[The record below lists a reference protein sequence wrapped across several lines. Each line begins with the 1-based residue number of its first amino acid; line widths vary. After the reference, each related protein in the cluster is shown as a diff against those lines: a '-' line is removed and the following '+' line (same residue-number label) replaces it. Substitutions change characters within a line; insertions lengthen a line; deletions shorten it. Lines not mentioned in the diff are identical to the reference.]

1 VDATVN
7 QPLALQEGTPDDAEL
22 VVGARAGSRHAFEQL
37 YRRHSGDVYGL
48 CLRLTGRR
56 ESAEDCTQETF
67 IAAWRGLAR
76 FEARAGLATWLH
88 RIAVNTVVTRHRA
101 PAARLEALTSTG
113 EDADRS
119 VAGIDMEQPLDLE
132 RAIAGLPE
140 GARHVLVLVG
150 IYGHTHAEA
159 GAMLGVAEGTCKA
172 QLHRARALLAQQLN
186 KERQ

>member
-1 VDATVN
+1 MV
-7 QPLALQEGTPDDAEL
+7 PDDADL
-22 VVGARAGSRHAFEQL
+22 VAAARDGSRRAFEQL

-88 RIAVNTVVTRHRA
+88 RIAVNAVVTRRRT
-101 PAARLEALTSTG
+101 PAARLEALTASG
-113 EDADRS
+113 EDAHLS
-119 VAGIDMEQPLDLE
+119 VAGADMEHPLDLE

-159 GAMLGVAEGTCKA
+159 GAMLGLAEGTCKA
-172 QLHRARALLAQQLN
+172 QLHRARTLLGQQLN
-186 KERQ
+186 EETH